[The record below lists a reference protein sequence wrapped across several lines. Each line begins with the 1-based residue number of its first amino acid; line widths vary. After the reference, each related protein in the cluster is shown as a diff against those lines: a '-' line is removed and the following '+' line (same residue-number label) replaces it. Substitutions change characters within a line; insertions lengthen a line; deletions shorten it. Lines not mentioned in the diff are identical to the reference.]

1 MSVNGSTKQKT
12 NTNNKYDP
20 QFLSMFNS
28 AFNPALDAL
37 GQVSNDPYSGTLGVG
52 LDPLQQQAAGMAQA
66 NSGVGQAQLGQAG
79 NIASGVAGYR
89 PNQVQAGQLAG
100 MDYSQYMNPYLDS
113 VLGSTMGAIDRQ
125 RQMALVGNSQ
135 GAGAGAWGG
144 SRHGV
149 ADSLTNEAALRE
161 ASSAAN
167 NIYAQGFG
175 QAQQA
180 GQFDINA
187 AMQGQ
192 LANQSAGLQGA
203 GLNLNAANSIAG
215 FGQTANQLG
224 ASDANL
230 VGQFGNVAQQ
240 TSQNAANMAYQE
252 FLRQQGLPYQQAAA
266 YGQLAGTVPSLVDS
280 KSTTKTTAQ
289 PGLSQI
295 IGMAGN
301 VAGMFMGAPGGMS
314 GGGMG
319 GSVPSDVRLKKDI
332 EHVLTDAKGRNWY
345 DYRYVWQEADEPKQ
359 RGVMA
364 QEALITDPH
373 AVSVGDNGYLQVN
386 YEALA

>member
-1 MSVNGSTKQKT
+1 MSFNGSTKTKQT
-12 NTNNKYDP
+12 QNNSYDP
-20 QFLSMFNS
+20 KYMELFGQ
-28 AFNPALDAL
+28 AYNPAIEAL
-37 GQVSNDPYSGTLGVG
+37 GTVSNDPYTGTLGVG
-52 LDPLQQQAAGMAQA
+52 LDPLQQQGASMAQA
-66 NSGVGQAQLGQAG
+66 NAGVGQAQLGQAG

-100 MDYSQYMNPYLDS
+100 MNYSQYMNPYLDS
-113 VLGSTMGAIDRQ
+113 VLNSTMGAIDRQ
-125 RQMALVGNSQ
+125 RQMSLVGNSQ
-135 GAGAGAWGG
+135 AAGPGAWGG

-167 NIYAQGFG
+167 NIYSQGFG

-187 AMQGQ
+187 GLQGQ

-224 ASDANL
+224 ANDASL
-230 VGQFGNVAQQ
+230 IGQFGNAAQQ

-266 YGQLAGTVPSLVDS
+266 YGQLAGTVQPLTDM
-280 KSTTKTTAQ
+280 KGTTKTTSQ
-289 PGLSQI
+289 PGAAQI
-295 IGMAGN
+295 LGMAGN
-301 VAGMFMGAPGGMS
+301 LAGMFMGMPGGMG

-332 EHVLTDAKGRNWY
+332 EHALTDGRGRNWY
-345 DYRYVWQEADEPKQ
+345 DYRYVWQDDDEPKQ

-364 QEALITDPH
+364 QEILTTDPQ
-373 AVSVGDNGYLQVN
+373 AVSVGSNGYLQVN
-386 YEALA
+386 YGALA